1 MPGCW
6 AERYGSRA
14 PEWRTEVSINESVSM
29 KIALFVHQPKCS
41 IESGNGILEALQPY
55 HTFKIF
61 TKWRL
66 DADFFEDVDCI
77 AFPGGIGD
85 SESWHYLT
93 QHHTDRI
100 KQFVHNGGKY
110 LGICMGAYWADK
122 HYFDLL
128 VDVQA
133 DQYIT
138 RPNADT
144 RRPHAK
150 AQKVLWKGQEEKMF
164 FYDGCAFHGSGID
177 ISDIYARYPNGDPM
191 AIIQGRL
198 GLIGCHPESTSSW
211 YSEYYSW
218 MKPHYHGGK
227 HHELLL
233 DFVNDLSK
241 R

>member
-1 MPGCW
+1 MK
-6 AERYGSRA
+6 A
-14 PEWRTEVSINESVSM
+14 PSM

-41 IESGNGILEALQPY
+41 IESGNGILQALQPY

-66 DADFFEDVDCI
+66 DADFFDDVDCI

-85 SESWHYLT
+85 RESWHHLT

-100 KQFVHNGGKY
+100 KQFVRNGGKY

-122 HYFDLL
+122 HFFDLL
-128 VDVQA
+128 VDIQA

-164 FYDGCAFHGSGID
+164 FYDGCAFHGSGLD
-177 ISDIYARYPNGDPM
+177 TADIYAVYPNGDPM
-191 AIIQGRL
+191 AIIQGRI
-198 GLIGCHPESTSSW
+198 GLIGCHPESTPSW
-211 YSEYYSW
+211 YSEYYNW
-218 MKPHYHGGK
+218 MKPHYHDGK